1 MSNGDRKNHYRA
13 LEGMYLSAPINEPL
27 DIQVAIDDGHCE
39 ILLETT
45 PQMWHAALAVHG
57 SVFFK
62 LLDDAAFFAAASK
75 IPDAFVLTAS
85 FHLEFLRPLVEGQVR
100 AVGDIRKAGKNLLF
114 ADAVV
119 YDENQKEIAAGQGTF
134 ARSEIPLSADMGY
147 HLGPRD

>member
-100 AVGDIRKAGKNLLF
+100 AVGDQGRKESAFRRCGGLRRKPKRNRGGAGDFRPQRNPALC
-114 ADAVV
+114 
-119 YDENQKEIAAGQGTF
+119 
-134 ARSEIPLSADMGY
+134 
-147 HLGPRD
+147 